1 MSPVVDWGN
10 MVLAFAAVS
19 GFLGWIVYFGLS
31 MTGNIPNI
39 PR

>member
-31 MTGNIPNI
+31 MKGNIPNI